1 MKIPKK
7 IHQIW
12 FGDRDYRTLYNPEWI
27 DSWSE
32 FNPEYEYK
40 VHTEKDANEVFQ
52 KYPEYLKIF
61 EKLWGKRNIK
71 FALRSDFYRC
81 LLMYEFGGI
90 YVDMDFECYKSID
103 PLLLEYENEVI
114 LGRLGNKMDWKHSF
128 PNSMLISKP
137 KANFWIHMLN
147 MIVEKDIPKKIGRMA
162 VEHITGPVALK
173 EAFDTYKFQSEIS
186 CVPSKYLYPMN
197 WRKRRGVVY
206 KHNIVKKMNLE
217 DRRKEFPEA
226 FAGTYWGAEW
236 S

>member
-32 FNPEYEYK
+32 LNPEYEYK
-40 VHTEKDANEVFQ
+40 VHTEKDADEVFQ
-52 KYPEYLKIF
+52 KYPEYLEI
-61 EKLWGKRNIK
+61 
-71 FALRSDFYRC
+71 
-81 LLMYEFGGI
+81 
-90 YVDMDFECYKSID
+90 
-103 PLLLEYENEVI
+103 
-114 LGRLGNKMDWKHSF
+114 
-128 PNSMLISKP
+128 
-137 KANFWIHMLN
+137 
-147 MIVEKDIPKKIGRMA
+147 
-162 VEHITGPVALK
+162 
-173 EAFDTYKFQSEIS
+173 FDTYKFQSEIS

-226 FAGTYWGAEW
+226 FAGTYCGSEW